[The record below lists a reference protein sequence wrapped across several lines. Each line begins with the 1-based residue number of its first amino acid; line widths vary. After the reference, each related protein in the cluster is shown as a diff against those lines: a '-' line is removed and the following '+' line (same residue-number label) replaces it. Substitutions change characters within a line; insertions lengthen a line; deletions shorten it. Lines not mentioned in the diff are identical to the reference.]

1 MRACLILCVAAGLA
15 HGAAPPQ
22 QDRTNQIGPLI
33 TQLGDDEYARR
44 EAASKALEV
53 IGEKALPQLRKAAS
67 SADLEVRRRARK
79 LVGAI
84 MRRAAERELKKLEG
98 TWLPVSIQTNG
109 KQAPID
115 LTLKV
120 VIKDGVSVATTRP
133 VVSRYTWQ
141 IVDAT
146 SVPKKVNLVAGGQV
160 FQAIYE
166 LDGQKLKYVGSNTKR
181 PGEFSTRN
189 GDGRYMATLKR
200 AKK

>member
-1 MRACLILCVAAGLA
+1 MG
-15 HGAAPPQ
+15 G
-22 QDRTNQIGPLI
+22 
-33 TQLGDDEYARR
+33 
-44 EAASKALEV
+44 
-53 IGEKALPQLRKAAS
+53 
-67 SADLEVRRRARK
+67 
-79 LVGAI
+79 
-84 MRRAAERELKKLEG
+84 AAERELKKLEG
-98 TWLPVSIQTNG
+98 TWIPVSIQTNG

-115 LTLKV
+115 PTLKV

-146 SVPKKVNLVAGGQV
+146 SVPKKVNLVAGGQI